1 MELTLHP
8 PFGWSTG
15 FGPLQSSGDR
25 AFAESGSS
33 KATLSG
39 RRLQGA
45 AHCPQVGDN
54 LGRVPYPKADV
65 GRKPNV
71 AGESSQMAS
80 WAKAL
85 EAPGRVARRWKAP
98 RVSADPDP
106 LRGRSGEAA
115 LGPVRWSGL
124 RKRTGLLRAGRACA
138 LSVALRKRGS
148 ARDAAPRPDRRP
160 RESGSCG
167 GYASPTLFRE
177 SRVRAAGSG
186 RRRVRTR
193 LRSQGRSA
201 VRENGRTA
209 SRSIGVSS
217 RCSRGSV
224 TRGVRVD
231 RVGAKLRHRVSR
243 SRDSQAQSW
252 HSQRRVSTEAP
263 GGTAGR
269 PLARETS
276 AGVAWKAPRA
286 VRKDREGR

>member
-1 MELTLHP
+1 MGLTLHP

-124 RKRTGLLRAGRACA
+124 RKRTGPPTRRTCLRAQRCPAQAGK
-138 LSVALRKRGS
+138 RKRRSSSSGPPAS
-148 ARDAAPRPDRRP
+148 RERVVRGLREPDAFS
-160 RESGSCG
+160 REQGSCG
-167 GYASPTLFRE
+167 G
-177 SRVRAAGSG
+177 
-186 RRRVRTR
+186 
-193 LRSQGRSA
+193 
-201 VRENGRTA
+201 
-209 SRSIGVSS
+209 I
-217 RCSRGSV
+217 
-224 TRGVRVD
+224 
-231 RVGAKLRHRVSR
+231 
-243 SRDSQAQSW
+243 
-252 HSQRRVSTEAP
+252 
-263 GGTAGR
+263 
-269 PLARETS
+269 RETS
-276 AGVAWKAPRA
+276 CPNASPVARPER
-286 VRKDREGR
+286 GT